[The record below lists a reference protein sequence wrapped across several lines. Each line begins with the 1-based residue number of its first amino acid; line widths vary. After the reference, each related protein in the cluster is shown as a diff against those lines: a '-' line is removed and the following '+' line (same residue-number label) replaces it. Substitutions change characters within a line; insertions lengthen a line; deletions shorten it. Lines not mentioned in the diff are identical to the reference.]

1 MLLVWGN
8 LWAVHERGRVWCLI
22 VRETCEY
29 HSRGEEYMVLFWRDL
44 WVPQQTRWIWCLSGE
59 ACLCQLLTD
68 NLLRVMIYNFVQK
81 CIILSLKNVMS
92 VLTPI

>member
-1 MLLVWGN
+1 MVL
-8 LWAVHERGRVWCLI
+8 

-44 WVPQQTRWIWCLSGE
+44 WVPQQTRGISICLGE

-68 NLLRVMIYNFVQK
+68 KSALCLPKTMS
-81 CIILSLKNVMS
+81 CLSWLQFDS
-92 VLTPI
+92 